1 MDERDRD
8 YLEAIAENARI
19 GLRYAREQG
28 DDWAGDS
35 KTVDAIAKRVDQVG
49 ELAKRVSPEALAR
62 IHGVDWKRAK
72 AFREVLVHGY
82 GDLDVSVLADVVE
95 NKLPGLV
102 AAVGAALE
110 ATSEP

>member
-19 GLRYAREQG
+19 ALGYAREQG
-28 DDWAGDS
+28 DGWAEDG

-49 ELAKRVSPEALAR
+49 ELVKRVSPEALVA
-62 IHGVDWKRAK
+62 ITGVDWKGAK

-82 GDLDVSVLADVVE
+82 SDLELSVLVDVV
-95 NKLPGLV
+95 NGKLPGLV
-102 AAVGAALE
+102 AGVEEALKAE
-110 ATSEP
+110 AGP